1 MKRALIPQ
9 YRQRGAALVVVLCL
23 VVVLLLLGASAA
35 RNAGDAEKASRGD
48 RDRAIAF
55 QAAEAA
61 LADAERDIA
70 QQGKPVSARAAMLHS
85 GVIPPGCGG
94 GPGNPAAGVCARV
107 AHGKPPAWRNIA
119 LADPSDQHGVPYGR
133 YTGLAMPV
141 GAGSLPARLPRY
153 LIEAVSSPLPGE
165 DAGGGGAAFYRVTAI
180 GFGPEASTQVVLQ
193 SMYRQA
199 GAP

>member
-1 MKRALIPQ
+1 MRRALPFRR
-9 YRQRGAALVVVLCL
+9 RQRGAALLVALCVVVVLM
-23 VVVLLLLGASAA
+23 LLGASAA
-35 RNAGDAEKASRGD
+35 RNAGDAERASRGD

-70 QQGKPVSARAAMLHS
+70 LQGGPGSQRSAMLRS
-85 GVIPPGCGG
+85 GIIPQGCGG
-94 GPGNPAAGVCARV
+94 GAGHPAVGVCGRV
-107 AHGKPPAWRNIA
+107 DDGKPPAWLTIA
-119 LADPSDQHGVPYGR
+119 LADPTDQHGVPYGR
-133 YTGLAMPV
+133 FTGHVMPV

-165 DAGGGGAAFYRVTAI
+165 DADAGGAAMYRVTAI
-180 GFGPEASTQVVLQ
+180 GFGPGDTTEVVLQ
-193 SMYRQA
+193 SIVRHP